1 MGMIRTNCLDASAI
15 VKLLIAEAGSDKLR
29 KYFTKQTCFYTT
41 SLCFAEAL
49 GVLKA
54 KHLRCEITQEEYLDT
69 CYQLL
74 SYVHPD
80 NIGIDIIEIEIK
92 KRVAFDDVENLV
104 KKYSI
109 DVSDAFQIY
118 TLKEVFSNFAGDSAP
133 ILITADRGLATA
145 AENEG
150 LRVWNCIE
158 DPSP

>member
-1 MGMIRTNCLDASAI
+1 MGTIRTHFLDASAI
-15 VKLLIAEAGSDKLR
+15 VKLLISEPGSAELCNYRRQYSN
-29 KYFTKQTCFYTT
+29 FYTT

-104 KKYSI
+104 KEYSI

-118 TLKEVFSNFAGDSAP
+118 TLKEVFSNFAGD
-133 ILITADRGLATA
+133 
-145 AENEG
+145 
-150 LRVWNCIE
+150 
-158 DPSP
+158 